1 MTNEPSPK
9 EGRTPSQTTEDAA
22 EGRGIRG
29 RWFSINAACDFLGV
43 DQSTL
48 RRWSDAG
55 KIPVFR
61 TPGGHRRYGEDDL
74 RALVGESP
82 RRQERPRV
90 SRQELT
96 DRSLSGYEEE
106 FWRGA
111 RDRRWM
117 TAYSATRQDEMRLL
131 GRRLVTLAVKFASSN
146 GMADRAAYLEEGRA
160 IGEQYGLSSSRAGLS
175 PVEAVEAFLYFRAP
189 VMRSVTSLVE
199 EQGLASKRAARLFFE
214 IGQFMDQILIATVAA
229 HDRHG
234 ERVALASS
242 HISNS
247 DSPMEKRREAC

>member
-1 MTNEPSPK
+1 MTNDPSAK
-9 EGRTPSQTTEDAA
+9 EDRMSSQTAATEEAV

-82 RRQERPRV
+82 RKQERVRV

-111 RDRRWM
+111 RDRRWLSVYG
-117 TAYSATRQDEMRLL
+117 AARQDEMRML

-146 GMADRAAYLEEGRA
+146 GVADRAAFLDEGRS
-160 IGEQYGLSSSRAGLS
+160 IGEQYGLSSARAGLS
-175 PVEAVEAFLYFRAP
+175 CAEAVEAFLYFRAP

-199 EQGLASKRAARLFFE
+199 EQGLAAKRAARLFFE
-214 IGQFMDQILIATVAA
+214 IGQYMDQILIATVGA
-229 HDRHG
+229 HDLHG
-234 ERVALASS
+234 ERVAFAVSQKPGDVQS
-242 HISNS
+242 RN
-247 DSPMEKRREAC
+247 

>member
-1 MTNEPSPK
+1 MANEPSEK
-9 EGRTPSQTTEDAA
+9 EGLVSTHISEDGT

-74 RALVGESP
+74 RALVGEGP
-82 RRQERPRV
+82 RKQERPRV

-111 RDRRWM
+111 RDRRWLSVY
-117 TAYSATRQDEMRLL
+117 TPARQDEMRLL

-146 GMADRAAYLEEGRA
+146 NSADRATHLDEGRA
-160 IGEQYGLSSSRAGLS
+160 IGEQYGLSSARAGLS
-175 PVEAVEAFLYFRAP
+175 SAVAVEAFLYFRAP
-189 VMRSVTSLVE
+189 VMRSVTGLVE

-214 IGQFMDQILIATVAA
+214 IGQFMDQILIATANA
-229 HDRHG
+229 HDLHR
-234 ERVALASS
+234 ERVAMAV
-242 HISNS
+242 SNVNGS
-247 DSPMEKRREAC
+247 EA

>member
-1 MTNEPSPK
+1 MMTNELSSK
-9 EGRTPSQTTEDAA
+9 ESRASAQNGEEPA
-22 EGRGIRG
+22 EGRGNRG

-117 TAYSATRQDEMRLL
+117 TAYSASRQDEMRLL
-131 GRRLVTLAVKFASSN
+131 GRRLVTLAVKFASTN

-160 IGEQYGLSSSRAGLS
+160 IGEQYGLSSARTGLS
-175 PVEAVEAFLYFRAP
+175 TVEAVEAFLYFRAP
-189 VMRSVTSLVE
+189 VMRSVTGLVE

-229 HDRHG
+229 HERHG
-234 ERVALASS
+234 ERVAQASS
-242 HISNS
+242 QTVGNS
-247 DSPMEKRREAC
+247 AAGR

>member
-1 MTNEPSPK
+1 MTSEPSMK
-9 EGRTPSQTTEDAA
+9 ESRALSQSGEDPV

-117 TAYSATRQDEMRLL
+117 TAYSSARQDEMRLL
-131 GRRLVTLAVKFASSN
+131 GRRLVTLAVKFASTN
-146 GMADRAAYLEEGRA
+146 GSADRAAYLEEGRA
-160 IGEQYGLSSSRAGLS
+160 IGEQYGLSSARTGLS
-175 PVEAVEAFLYFRAP
+175 PVEAVEAFLYFRSP
-189 VMRSVTSLVE
+189 VMRSVTGLVE
-199 EQGLASKRAARLFFE
+199 EQGLASKRAARLFFD

-234 ERVALASS
+234 ERVAHASS
-242 HISNS
+242 HANGLE
-247 DSPMEKRREAC
+247 SPVRG

>member
-1 MTNEPSPK
+1 MTNEPSSK
-9 EGRTPSQTTEDAA
+9 EGRTPSQSTDEAA

-82 RRQERPRV
+82 RKQERPRV

-111 RDRRWM
+111 RDRCRYG
-117 TAYSATRQDEMRLL
+117 APEERLASH
-131 GRRLVTLAVKFASSN
+131 RLV
-146 GMADRAAYLEEGRA
+146 
-160 IGEQYGLSSSRAGLS
+160 
-175 PVEAVEAFLYFRAP
+175 
-189 VMRSVTSLVE
+189 
-199 EQGLASKRAARLFFE
+199 
-214 IGQFMDQILIATVAA
+214 A
-229 HDRHG
+229 H
-234 ERVALASS
+234 
-242 HISNS
+242 
-247 DSPMEKRREAC
+247 

>member
-1 MTNEPSPK
+1 MANEPSEK
-9 EGRTPSQTTEDAA
+9 EGRMASQITDEGV

-74 RALVGESP
+74 RALVGENP
-82 RRQERPRV
+82 RKQERPRV

-106 FWRGA
+106 FWRGV
-111 RDRRWM
+111 RDRRWLS
-117 TAYSATRQDEMRLL
+117 AYSPARQDEMRLL
-131 GRRLVTLAVKFASSN
+131 GRRLVTLAVKFASST
-146 GMADRAAYLEEGRA
+146 GATDRAAYLDEGRS
-160 IGEQYGLSSSRAGLS
+160 IGEQYGLSSARAGLS
-175 PVEAVEAFLYFRAP
+175 SAEAVEAFLYFRAP
-189 VMRSVTSLVE
+189 VMRSVTGLVE

-214 IGQFMDQILIATVAA
+214 IGQFMDQILIATAAA
-229 HDRHG
+229 HDLHR
-234 ERVALASS
+234 ERVAMAVS
-242 HISNS
+242 HAGGA
-247 DSPMEKRREAC
+247 EA

>member
-1 MTNEPSPK
+1 MTNDPSAK
-9 EGRTPSQTTEDAA
+9 EGRMSTTAPEEST

-82 RRQERPRV
+82 RKQERPRV

-117 TAYSATRQDEMRLL
+117 SAYTPARQEEMRQL

-146 GMADRAAYLEEGRA
+146 SAADRASFLEEGRT
-160 IGEQYGLSSSRAGLS
+160 IGEQYGLSSARAGLACA
-175 PVEAVEAFLYFRAP
+175 EAVEAFLYFRAP

-199 EQGLASKRAARLFFE
+199 DQGLASKRAARLFFE
-214 IGQFMDQILIATVAA
+214 IGQFMDQILVATVAA
-229 HDRHG
+229 HELHG
-234 ERVALASS
+234 ERVAFAVSQTNGTS
-242 HISNS
+242 AQH
-247 DSPMEKRREAC
+247 PH